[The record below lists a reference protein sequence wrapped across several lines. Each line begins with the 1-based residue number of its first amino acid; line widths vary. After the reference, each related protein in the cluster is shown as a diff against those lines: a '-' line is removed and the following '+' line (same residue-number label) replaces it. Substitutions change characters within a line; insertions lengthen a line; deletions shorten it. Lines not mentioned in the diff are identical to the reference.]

1 MANTPDTQTPGLD
14 IIPADASVKEGSK
27 GKPVVAN
34 ESVLAQMQDLYKQK
48 QAEKNYFL
56 QDLADASAWWSGG
69 AAGPSA
75 GLAQRA
81 QTRALQTKELQDLQ
95 AGIAGQQ
102 NAIQN
107 RNAFFG
113 NGNLSGLPAG
123 GAPSSSATAPAAS
136 GAPQS
141 DQINVPQAKAGA
153 QDLNQRTN
161 GLLGLVNNPSL
172 QTALGAEYLRDPD
185 KAMTAL
191 VTHVANEAKTPDD
204 VKKVMYALQFLPEQ
218 YRNAA
223 IVAGLI
229 PKAIDIQDT
238 LTPTGEKTKSSGL
251 QIAGGY
257 TARTPAQSAPA
268 VSVPS
273 APVAKAPSAPMTA
286 PSAPMTA
293 PSAPM
298 VAPSAPMTAPSAPMV
313 APPMT
318 APSAPIAKAPVVAGR
333 GGLNQGQIDA
343 LGGVVTPG
351 TEQAGNV
358 LEAKAKSDIEAV
370 GKGRQAG
377 FEKKYKEA
385 EVEGIQTLSNWHEAE
400 LLATNADRIKALSAN
415 NPTIGVFVKAGPGVA
430 IANTLKE
437 GLQLGPLGT
446 IGLKSMEDAA
456 ARLVPGSTDQALR
469 NREQLASLLHDQ
481 EMAFA
486 RMNKGQGSWSD
497 FERKI
502 MSGIV
507 GSVSNSA
514 QFLQR
519 RADLIKA
526 RAAFDQK
533 LGDALLNY
541 RQTNKNALYA
551 DFQDTKE
558 YQNTIKEYKRNL
570 RSQFDKEFRNGKDVA
585 GPVSDETKT
594 ILDKYPSSSKK

>member
-153 QDLNQRTN
+153 QELNQRTG
-161 GLLGLVNNPSL
+161 GLLGLIKDPSL
-172 QTALGAEYLRDPD
+172 QTALGYEYLSDPT
-185 KAMTAL
+185 KATSGVVNFL
-191 VTHVANEAKTPDD
+191 AKQAEDPQA
-204 VKKVMYALQFLPEQ
+204 VKEIRFAIQSGAIDPKMIP
-218 YRNAA
+218 AA
-223 IVAGLI
+223 ILTKIFPQG
-229 PKAIDIQDT
+229 IDIKEV
-238 LTPTGEKTKSSGL
+238 LTPTGEKTKASGF

-257 TARTPAQSAPA
+257 TAPAPAQSAPA

-286 PSAPMTA
+286 PSAPM
-293 PSAPM
+293 
-298 VAPSAPMTAPSAPMV
+298 V
-313 APPMT
+313 

-343 LGGVVTPG
+343 LGGIVTPG

-385 EVEGIQTLSNWHEAE
+385 EVEGIQTLSNWHDAE
-400 LLATNADRIKALSAN
+400 TMATNADKIKALSAN

-430 IANTLKE
+430 AANALNT
-437 GLQLGPLGT
+437 GLHLGPLGT
-446 IGLKSMEDAA
+446 IGLPLEEAA

-497 FERKI
+497 FERRI

-526 RAAFDQK
+526 RAEFDQK

>member
-1 MANTPDTQTPGLD
+1 MAENTTPGLD

-27 GKPVVAN
+27 SKPVIAN
-34 ESVLAQMQDLYKQK
+34 ESVLSEMQNLYKQK

-81 QTRALQTKELQDLQ
+81 QTRALQTKELQELQ

-141 DQINVPQAKAGA
+141 DQVNVPQAKAGA
-153 QDLNQRTN
+153 QELNQRTG
-161 GLLGLVNNPSL
+161 GLLGLIKDPSL
-172 QTALGAEYLRDPD
+172 QTALGYEYLSDPT
-185 KAMTAL
+185 KATSGVVNFL
-191 VTHVANEAKTPDD
+191 AKQAEDPQAVKEIRFAIQTGAIDPKVIPAAILTKIFPQGID
-204 VKKVMYALQFLPEQ
+204 VKDV
-218 YRNAA
+218 
-223 IVAGLI
+223 
-229 PKAIDIQDT
+229 
-238 LTPTGEKTKSSGL
+238 LTPTGEKTKATGF

-257 TARTPAQSAPA
+257 TAPPPAAPVARAPNTSPVTTPVVPPSAPVA
-268 VSVPS
+268 APS
-273 APVAKAPSAPMTA
+273 APVAKTPIAAPI
-286 PSAPMTA
+286 
-293 PSAPM
+293 
-298 VAPSAPMTAPSAPMV
+298 VAPSAPV
-313 APPMT
+313 AP
-318 APSAPIAKAPVVAGR
+318 APAVTPIAGR

-377 FEKKYKEA
+377 YEKKYKEA
-385 EVEGIQTLSNWHEAE
+385 EIEGVQTLSNWHDAE
-400 LLATNADRIKALSAN
+400 TMATNADKIKALSAN

-430 IANTLKE
+430 AANALNT
-437 GLQLGPLGT
+437 GLHLGPLGT
-446 IGLKSMEDAA
+446 IGLPLEEAA

-526 RAAFDQK
+526 RAEFDQK

>member
-1 MANTPDTQTPGLD
+1 
-14 IIPADASVKEGSK
+14 
-27 GKPVVAN
+27 
-34 ESVLAQMQDLYKQK
+34 
-48 QAEKNYFL
+48 
-56 QDLADASAWWSGG
+56 
-69 AAGPSA
+69 
-75 GLAQRA
+75 
-81 QTRALQTKELQDLQ
+81 
-95 AGIAGQQ
+95 
-102 NAIQN
+102 
-107 RNAFFG
+107 
-113 NGNLSGLPAG
+113 
-123 GAPSSSATAPAAS
+123 
-136 GAPQS
+136 
-141 DQINVPQAKAGA
+141 
-153 QDLNQRTN
+153 
-161 GLLGLVNNPSL
+161 
-172 QTALGAEYLRDPD
+172 
-185 KAMTAL
+185 
-191 VTHVANEAKTPDD
+191 
-204 VKKVMYALQFLPEQ
+204 
-218 YRNAA
+218 
-223 IVAGLI
+223 
-229 PKAIDIQDT
+229 
-238 LTPTGEKTKSSGL
+238 
-251 QIAGGY
+251 
-257 TARTPAQSAPA
+257 
-268 VSVPS
+268 
-273 APVAKAPSAPMTA
+273 MTA

-298 VAPSAPMTAPSAPMV
+298 T

-385 EVEGIQTLSNWHEAE
+385 EVEGIQTLSNWHDAE
-400 LLATNADRIKALSAN
+400 TMATNADKIKALSAN

-430 IANTLKE
+430 AANALNT
-437 GLQLGPLGT
+437 GLHLGPLGT
-446 IGLKSMEDAA
+446 IGLPLEEAA

-497 FERKI
+497 FERRI

-526 RAAFDQK
+526 RAEFDQK

>member
-153 QDLNQRTN
+153 QELNQRTG
-161 GLLGLVNNPSL
+161 GLLGLIKDPSL
-172 QTALGAEYLRDPD
+172 QTALGYEYLSDPT
-185 KAMTAL
+185 KATSGVVNFL
-191 VTHVANEAKTPDD
+191 AKQAEDPQA
-204 VKKVMYALQFLPEQ
+204 VKEIRFAIQSGAIDPKMIP
-218 YRNAA
+218 AA
-223 IVAGLI
+223 ILTKIFPQG
-229 PKAIDIQDT
+229 IDIKEV
-238 LTPTGEKTKSSGL
+238 LTPTGEKTKASGF

-257 TARTPAQSAPA
+257 TAPAPAQSAPA

-286 PSAPMTA
+286 PSAPMT
-293 PSAPM
+293 
-298 VAPSAPMTAPSAPMV
+298 APSAPMTAPSAPMV

-343 LGGVVTPG
+343 LGGIVTPG

-385 EVEGIQTLSNWHEAE
+385 EIEGIQTLSNWHDAE
-400 LLATNADRIKALSAN
+400 TMATNADKIKALSAN

-430 IANTLKE
+430 AANALNT
-437 GLQLGPLGT
+437 GLHLGPLGT
-446 IGLKSMEDAA
+446 IGLPLEEAA

-497 FERKI
+497 FERRI

-526 RAAFDQK
+526 RAEFDQK

>member
-141 DQINVPQAKAGA
+141 DQVNVPQAKAGA
-153 QDLNQRTN
+153 QELNQRTG
-161 GLLGLVNNPSL
+161 GLLVIIKDPSL
-172 QTALGAEYLRDPD
+172 QTALGYEYLSDPT
-185 KAMTAL
+185 KATSGVVNFL
-191 VTHVANEAKTPDD
+191 AKQAEDPQA
-204 VKKVMYALQFLPEQ
+204 VKEIRFAIQSGAIDPKMIP
-218 YRNAA
+218 AA
-223 IVAGLI
+223 ILTKIFPQG
-229 PKAIDIQDT
+229 IDIKEV
-238 LTPTGEKTKSSGL
+238 LTPTGEKTKASGF

-257 TARTPAQSAPA
+257 TAPAPAQSAPA

-273 APVAKAPSAPMTA
+273 APVAK
-286 PSAPMTA
+286 
-293 PSAPM
+293 
-298 VAPSAPMTAPSAPMV
+298 APSAPMTAPSAPMV

-385 EVEGIQTLSNWHEAE
+385 EVEGIQTLSNWHDAE
-400 LLATNADRIKALSAN
+400 TMATNADKIKALSAN

-430 IANTLKE
+430 AANALNT
-437 GLQLGPLGT
+437 GLHLGPLGT
-446 IGLKSMEDAA
+446 IGLPLEEAA